1 MPETEKSPVAIGSD
15 HGGYKLKEMIKKF
28 LESEGIEFKDIGCFS
43 EESCDHPFIAKEV
56 AELVSSKAF
65 SRGILVCGTGIGMS
79 IAANKVNG
87 IRAAVAYSVETA
99 KLSREHN
106 DANIL
111 CIGSRTLDHNTA
123 LEMVK
128 VWLSTNQ
135 LPDEKYKRRTRQ
147 IMDLEK

>member
-1 MPETEKSPVAIGSD
+1 
-15 HGGYKLKEMIKKF
+15 
-28 LESEGIEFKDIGCFS
+28 
-43 EESCDHPFIAKEV
+43 
-56 AELVSSKAF
+56 
-65 SRGILVCGTGIGMS
+65 MS
-79 IAANKVNG
+79 LAANKVKG

-111 CIGSRTLDHNTA
+111 CMGARTLDHNVA
-123 LEMVK
+123 FEMVK

-135 LPDEKYKRRTRQ
+135 LPDEKYERRTMQ